1 MQKWTTISNLK
12 TVLLL
17 KKFKMEAILKYF
29 PDLTEVQ
36 KEQFQKLDALYH
48 DWNEKINVI
57 SRKDIDAL
65 YIKHVLHSLGI
76 AKIQAFEPGTYVL
89 DVGTGGGFP
98 GIPLAILFPETRFY
112 LIDVIAKK
120 IKVVQA
126 VADALGLKNV
136 KAEQIRAENV
146 KGDFDFIVSRAVTNM
161 PDFVSWVKTKIKKQH
176 KHELKNG
183 ILYLKGGDLTEELK
197 DFPKAT
203 LYNLADFFEDEFF
216 ETKKVVHLPLKF
228 TI

>member
-1 MQKWTTISNLK
+1 
-12 TVLLL
+12 
-17 KKFKMEAILKYF
+17 MEEILKHF
-29 PDLTEVQ
+29 PNLTDVQ
-36 KEQFQKLDALYH
+36 KEQFQQLDSLYH

-65 YIKHVLHSLGI
+65 YTKHVLHSLGI
-76 AKIQAFEPGTYVL
+76 AKIQSFEPGTYVL

-183 ILYLKGGDLTEELK
+183 ILYLKGGDLTEELAA
-197 DFPKAT
+197 FPKAT
-203 LYNLADFFEDEFF
+203 LYDLADFFEDEFF

>member
-1 MQKWTTISNLK
+1 MH
-12 TVLLL
+12 
-17 KKFKMEAILKYF
+17 EILTYF
-29 PDLTEVQ
+29 PDLTDIQ
-36 KEQFQKLDALYH
+36 KEQFEKLDHLYH

-65 YIKHVLHSLGI
+65 YTKHVLHSLGI
-76 AKIQAFEPGTYVL
+76 AKIMKFEPGSYVL

-126 VADALGLKNV
+126 VAEALELKNV

-161 PDFVSWVKTKIKKQH
+161 PDFVSWVKTKIKKQQ

-203 LYNLADFFEDEFF
+203 QYDLADFFEDEFF

-228 TI
+228 VV

>member
-1 MQKWTTISNLK
+1 MD
-12 TVLLL
+12 
-17 KKFKMEAILKYF
+17 EILKYF
-29 PDLTEVQ
+29 PNLSDNQ
-36 KEQFQKLDALYH
+36 IEQFQKLDFLYH

-57 SRKDIDAL
+57 SRKDIDSL
-65 YIKHVLHSLGI
+65 YTKHILHSLAI
-76 AKIQAFEPGTYVL
+76 AKVNKFEPGTYVL

-120 IKVVQA
+120 IKVVKA
-126 VADALGLKNV
+126 VAEALELKNV
-136 KAEQIRAENV
+136 KAEQLRAENV

-161 PDFVSWVKTKIKKQH
+161 PDFVSWIKTKIKKQN

-203 LYNLADFFEDEFF
+203 EYNISDFFEDEFF

-228 TI
+228 VV

>member
-1 MQKWTTISNLK
+1 MD
-12 TVLLL
+12 
-17 KKFKMEAILKYF
+17 EILKYF
-29 PDLTEVQ
+29 PNLTDIQ
-36 KEQFQKLDALYH
+36 KEQFEKLDFLYH

-65 YIKHVLHSLGI
+65 YTKHILHSLGI
-76 AKIQAFEPGTYVL
+76 AKIIKFEPGTYVL

-126 VADALGLKNV
+126 VAEGLELKNV
-136 KAEQIRAENV
+136 KAEQMRAENV

-161 PDFVSWVKTKIKKQH
+161 PDFVSWVKTKIKKNN

-183 ILYLKGGDLTEELK
+183 ILYLKGGDLTEELN

-203 LYNLADFFEDEFF
+203 EYNLADFFEDEFF

-228 TI
+228 QL

>member
-1 MQKWTTISNLK
+1 
-12 TVLLL
+12 
-17 KKFKMEAILKYF
+17 MEEIIKHF
-29 PDLTEVQ
+29 PYITDVQ
-36 KEQFQKLDALYH
+36 QQQFQQLKSLYE
-48 DWNEKINVI
+48 DWNSKINLI
-57 SRKDIDAL
+57 SRKDIDEL
-65 YIKHVLHSLGI
+65 YVKHILHSLAI
-76 AKIQAFEPGTYVL
+76 AKIIKFEPGTFVL

-112 LIDVIAKK
+112 LIDIIAKK

-126 VADALGLKNV
+126 VAEDLGLKNV
-136 KAEQIRAENV
+136 KAEQMRAENV

-161 PDFVSWVKTKIKKQH
+161 PDFVSWIKDKIKKQQ

-203 LYNLADFFEDEFF
+203 EYNISEFFDNEFF

-228 TI
+228 KA

>member
-1 MQKWTTISNLK
+1 MD
-12 TVLLL
+12 
-17 KKFKMEAILKYF
+17 EILKQF
-29 PDLTEVQ
+29 PDLTDIQ
-36 KEQFQKLDALYH
+36 KEQFQKLDFLYH

-57 SRKDIDAL
+57 SRKDIDSL
-65 YIKHVLHSLGI
+65 YTKHVLHSLGI
-76 AKIQAFEPGTYVL
+76 AKIMKFEPGSYVL

-120 IKVVQA
+120 IKVVQG

-161 PDFVSWVKTKIKKQH
+161 PDFVSWVKTKIKKQQ

-183 ILYLKGGDLTEELK
+183 ILYLKGGDLTEELAA
-197 DFPKAT
+197 FPKAT
-203 LYNLADFFEDEFF
+203 QYDLANFFEDEFF

-228 TI
+228 VV

>member
-1 MQKWTTISNLK
+1 
-12 TVLLL
+12 
-17 KKFKMEAILKYF
+17 MEAILKHF
-29 PDLTEVQ
+29 PNLTDIQ
-36 KEQFQKLDALYH
+36 KEQFQQLDSLYH
-48 DWNEKINVI
+48 EWNEKINVI

-65 YIKHVLHSLGI
+65 YTKHVLHSLGI
-76 AKIQAFEPGTYVL
+76 AKIQSFEPGTFVL

-161 PDFVSWVKTKIKKQH
+161 TDFVSWVKTKIKKQH

-203 LYNLADFFEDEFF
+203 LYDLADFFEDEFF

>member
-1 MQKWTTISNLK
+1 MDEISK
-12 TVLLL
+12 Q
-17 KKFKMEAILKYF
+17 F
-29 PDLTEVQ
+29 PYLTDIQ
-36 KEQFQKLDALYH
+36 KEQFEKLNFLYH
-48 DWNEKINVI
+48 DWNSKINVI
-57 SRKDIDAL
+57 SRKDIDEL
-65 YIKHVLHSLGI
+65 YKKHILHSLGI
-76 AKIQAFEPGTYVL
+76 AKIINFEPGTYVL

-126 VADALGLKNV
+126 VADALELKNV
-136 KAEQIRAENV
+136 KAEQIRAELV

-161 PDFVSWVKTKIKKQH
+161 PDFVSWVKDKIKKKS

-197 DFPKAT
+197 EFPKAT
-203 LYNLADFFEDEFF
+203 EYNLSDYFEDEFF

-228 TI
+228 IV

>member
-1 MQKWTTISNLK
+1 
-12 TVLLL
+12 LL
-17 KKFKMEAILKYF
+17 KILFMEEIIKQFPNLTDNQIL
-29 PDLTEVQ
+29 
-36 KEQFQKLDALYH
+36 QFQKLEALYQ
-48 DWNEKINVI
+48 DWNAKINVI
-57 SRKDIDAL
+57 SRKDIDEL
-65 YIKHVLHSLGI
+65 YTKHVLHSLAI
-76 AKIQAFEPGTYVL
+76 AKIQPFEPGTYIL

-126 VADALGLKNV
+126 VAEGLGLKNV
-136 KAEQIRAENV
+136 KAEQLRAENV

-161 PDFVSWVKTKIKKQH
+161 PDFYSWVKDKIKKQN

-183 ILYLKGGDLTEELK
+183 ILYLKGGDLTEELQ
-197 DFPKAT
+197 DFPKAIE
-203 LYNLADFFEDEFF
+203 YNIAEFFSDEFF

-228 TI
+228 KA

>member
-1 MQKWTTISNLK
+1 MD
-12 TVLLL
+12 
-17 KKFKMEAILKYF
+17 EILKYF
-29 PDLTEVQ
+29 PDLTDLQ
-36 KEQFQKLDALYH
+36 IEQFQKLDFLYH

-65 YIKHVLHSLGI
+65 YTKHILHSIGI
-76 AKIQAFEPGTYVL
+76 AKIMKFEPGATVL

-120 IKVVQA
+120 IKVVQG
-126 VADALGLKNV
+126 VVDALELKNV
-136 KAEQIRAENV
+136 KAEQKRAELV

-161 PDFVSWVKTKIKKQH
+161 PDFVSWIKDKIKKQH
-176 KHELKNG
+176 KHTLKNG

-203 LYNLADFFEDEFF
+203 LYDLAEIFEDEFF

-228 TI
+228 QA

>member
-1 MQKWTTISNLK
+1 
-12 TVLLL
+12 
-17 KKFKMEAILKYF
+17 MEAILKYF
-29 PDLTEVQ
+29 PNLTEVQ
-36 KEQFQKLDALYH
+36 KEQFQQLDYLYH

-57 SRKDIDAL
+57 SRKDIDSL

-76 AKIQAFEPGTYVL
+76 AKIHSFEPGSFVL

-98 GIPLAILFPETRFY
+98 GIPLAILFPETHFY

-176 KHELKNG
+176 QHELKNG
-183 ILYLKGGDLTEELK
+183 ILYLKGGDLTEELTA
-197 DFPKAT
+197 FPKAT
-203 LYNLADFFEDEFF
+203 LYDLADFFEDEFF
-216 ETKKVVHLPLKF
+216 ETKKVVHLPL
-228 TI
+228 

>member
-1 MQKWTTISNLK
+1 MEEILTHFPNLS
-12 TVLLL
+12 
-17 KKFKMEAILKYF
+17 
-29 PDLTEVQ
+29 DNQ
-36 KEQFQKLDALYH
+36 KEQFQKLKELYE
-48 DWNEKINVI
+48 DWNAKINVI
-57 SRKDIDAL
+57 SRKDIEEL
-65 YIKHVLHSLGI
+65 YTKHVLHSLAI
-76 AKIQAFEPGTYVL
+76 AKVQPFEPGTFIL

-126 VADALGLKNV
+126 VTEALELKNV

-161 PDFVSWVKTKIKKQH
+161 PDFVLWVKTKIKKQQ
-176 KHELKNG
+176 KHALKNG
-183 ILYLKGGDLTEELK
+183 ILYLKGGDLTDELQ
-197 DFPKAT
+197 DFPKVT
-203 LYNLADFFEDEFF
+203 EYNIADFFSNEFF

-228 TI
+228 KA

>member
-1 MQKWTTISNLK
+1 
-12 TVLLL
+12 
-17 KKFKMEAILKYF
+17 MEEIIKQF
-29 PDLTEVQ
+29 PNLTENQ
-36 KEQFQKLDALYH
+36 LLQFRKLEALYQ
-48 DWNEKINVI
+48 DWNSKINVI
-57 SRKDIDAL
+57 SRKDIDEL
-65 YIKHVLHSLGI
+65 YTKHVLHSLAI
-76 AKIQAFEPGTYVL
+76 AKIQPFEPGTYIL

-126 VADALGLKNV
+126 VVDGLGLKNV
-136 KAEQIRAENV
+136 KAAQMRAENV
-146 KGDFDFIVSRAVTNM
+146 KGDYDFIVSRAVTNM
-161 PDFVSWVKTKIKKQH
+161 PDFVSWIKDKIKKQN

-203 LYNLADFFEDEFF
+203 EYNIATFLSDEFF

-228 TI
+228 KS

>member
-1 MQKWTTISNLK
+1 MD
-12 TVLLL
+12 
-17 KKFKMEAILKYF
+17 EILKYF
-29 PDLTEVQ
+29 PNLTELQ
-36 KEQFQKLDALYH
+36 KDQFAKLDLLYH

-65 YIKHVLHSLGI
+65 YTKHVLHSLGI
-76 AKIQAFEPGTYVL
+76 AKIMKFEPGTYVL

-126 VADALGLKNV
+126 VVDALELKNV
-136 KAEQIRAENV
+136 KAEQLRAENV

-161 PDFVSWVKTKIKKQH
+161 PDFVSWIKNKVKKQQ

-183 ILYLKGGDLTEELK
+183 ILYLKGGDLTEELAG
-197 DFPKAT
+197 FPKAT
-203 LYNLADFFEDEFF
+203 QYDLADFFEDEFF

-228 TI
+228 TV

>member
-1 MQKWTTISNLK
+1 
-12 TVLLL
+12 
-17 KKFKMEAILKYF
+17 MEEILKQF
-29 PDLTEVQ
+29 PDLSENQ
-36 KEQFQKLDALYH
+36 ILQFQKLQALYE
-48 DWNEKINVI
+48 DWNAKINVI
-57 SRKDIDAL
+57 SRKDIDEL
-65 YIKHVLHSLGI
+65 YTRHVLHSLGI
-76 AKIQAFEPGTYVL
+76 AKIIEFRPGSKIM

-203 LYNLADFFEDEFF
+203 LYDLADFFEDEFF

>member
-1 MQKWTTISNLK
+1 
-12 TVLLL
+12 
-17 KKFKMEAILKYF
+17 MEAILKDF
-29 PDLTEVQ
+29 PNLTDVQ
-36 KEQFQKLDALYH
+36 KEQFQQLDSLYH

-65 YIKHVLHSLGI
+65 YTKHVLHSLGI
-76 AKIQAFEPGTYVL
+76 AKIQSFEPGTYVL

-183 ILYLKGGDLTEELK
+183 ILYLKGGDLTEELAA
-197 DFPKAT
+197 FPKAT
-203 LYNLADFFEDEFF
+203 LYDLADFFEDEFF

>member
-1 MQKWTTISNLK
+1 
-12 TVLLL
+12 
-17 KKFKMEAILKYF
+17 MEAILKHF
-29 PDLTEVQ
+29 PNLTDVQ
-36 KEQFQKLDALYH
+36 KEQFQQLDSLYH

-76 AKIQAFEPGTYVL
+76 AKIQSFEPGTFVL

-203 LYNLADFFEDEFF
+203 LYDLADFFEDEFF